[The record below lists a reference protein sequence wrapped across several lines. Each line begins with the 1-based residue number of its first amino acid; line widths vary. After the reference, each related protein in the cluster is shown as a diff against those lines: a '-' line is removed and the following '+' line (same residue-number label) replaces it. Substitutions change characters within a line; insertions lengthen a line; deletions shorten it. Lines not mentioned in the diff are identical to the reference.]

1 MYTFSSGASNGALG
15 DPGTSAALAGNDRL
29 GEAARSI
36 VNRFSGRAGLDA
48 QAIVEE
54 FRNVLA
60 VKEVY
65 GPRLWDTP
73 GVVGLQM
80 GLSATGRPLLD
91 VIVERP
97 GDIPKVPKFLMGPGP
112 MGRLVKVRG
121 RAVGYKLRLP
131 KKRLHNAQVKL
142 DQFLYNLQGYRTA
155 GITYRGGK
163 KVGLAAVL
171 INRKDGQYVPSE
183 MDGFPVY
190 IFYLG

>member
-1 MYTFSSGASNGALG
+1 MYTFGNGALG
-15 DPGTSAALAGNDRL
+15 DPGGGSVLSGSDKLGGAAQ
-29 GEAARSI
+29 SI

-48 QAIVEE
+48 QSIVEE

-80 GLSATGRPLLD
+80 GLSATGRPLRD
-91 VIVERP
+91 GIVEKP

-121 RAVGYKLRLP
+121 RAIGYKLRLP
-131 KKRLHNAQVKL
+131 KKRLHSAQAKL

-155 GITYRGGK
+155 GITYRGKK

-171 INRKDGQYVPSE
+171 INRNDGQYVPPK